1 MLYFCNVLTLM
12 LRYFVYLCVY
22 VYFFAPKILILFL
35 FLFLLTVLAYVCAV
49 CFRKFFLHIFVLV
62 KAGTKNFQCV
72 FMCYSR
78 DKVFEKSNLF
88 FVCFFF
94 CFTSSLYATFLLCL
108 LFFYFSLPTLAFSYF
123 QTFHFRIIF
132 PRTLMSSS
140 QAGFSQDLNF
150 LQQMVVSA
158 SKSSFGAASFV
169 FKVFIKFLSLI
180 FCFVLFKNLA
190 LQYNFTKLLCYVRLY
205 VYHKWFWFLF
215 FFFVFYA
222 LVSTFCLLFK

>member
-94 CFTSSLYATFLLCL
+94 VLLVLYMQHFCCACCFFISHCQLWR
-108 LFFYFSLPTLAFSYF
+108 
-123 QTFHFRIIF
+123 FHIFRHFIF
-132 PRTLMSSS
+132 
-140 QAGFSQDLNF
+140 
-150 LQQMVVSA
+150 
-158 SKSSFGAASFV
+158 ASF
-169 FKVFIKFLSLI
+169 FR
-180 FCFVLFKNLA
+180 A
-190 LQYNFTKLLCYVRLY
+190 P
-205 VYHKWFWFLF
+205 
-215 FFFVFYA
+215 
-222 LVSTFCLLFK
+222 